1 MAGDG
6 LRGADATSSEGIFA
20 LMINSC
26 TARFVT
32 ELESDTDR
40 LGSLLAQCLPDQTV
54 VGLLGTLGA
63 GKTRLV
69 RAIATACGVD
79 PRDVTSPTFVLCQ
92 SYHGTRSLIHLDAYR
107 LGDLDEFLELGP
119 EEFYETASLT
129 LIEWSDRV
137 GECLPAERIEIS
149 IQIASEEGRIFE
161 VVGRGER
168 LSSVVR
174 KLSEVSL

>member
-1 MAGDG
+1 
-6 LRGADATSSEGIFA
+6 LTNKSYS
-20 LMINSC
+20 
-26 TARFVT
+26 ARFVAQR
-32 ELESDTDR
+32 ESDTDR
-40 LGSLLAQCLPDQTV
+40 LGSLLADCLPDRTT

-69 RAIATACGVD
+69 RAIAGACGVD

-92 SYHGTRSLIHLDAYR
+92 SYRGTRNLIHLDAYR
-107 LGDLDEFLELGP
+107 LADLDEFLELGP

-137 GECLPAERIEIS
+137 EEGLPAERVEIS
-149 IQIASEEGRIFE
+149 IEIAGAEGRIFE

-174 KLSEVSL
+174 ELSKASL

>member
-1 MAGDG
+1 MAGDTV
-6 LRGADATSSEGIFA
+6 RRAVATRSEGVYA
-20 LMINSC
+20 LMIKSC
-26 TARFVT
+26 TARFVAKR
-32 ELESDTDR
+32 ESDTDR
-40 LGSLLAQCLPDQTV
+40 LGSLLAECLPDRTI

-69 RAIATACGVD
+69 RAIAEACGVD

-107 LGDLDEFLELGP
+107 LVDLDEFLELGP

-137 GECLPAERIEIS
+137 DECLPAERIEIS
-149 IQIASEEGRIFE
+149 IEIEGEEGRIFE

-168 LSSVVR
+168 LSRVVR
-174 KLSEVSL
+174 EISKVSL